1 MIVRA
6 AAILCLALAAAL
18 CAPSGQTA
26 DDRADGDLPSSL
38 TDHEFWQLTETLSE
52 DSGTFH
58 SDNFVSNEGRFQG
71 VIPDLVARTRPGGAY
86 VGVGPE
92 QNFTYIAAVKPS
104 VAFIVDIRR
113 GNLQEHLLYKALF
126 ELSADR
132 AEFLSRLFSRPRPD
146 GLGPASPPETLF
158 DAYAGVP
165 PAETR
170 YVANLQSVIDRLR
183 NAHGFALHPDD
194 EQGIAYVYRTAFY
207 ADGPALA
214 YTLSRQPRAQ
224 FASGVPTFA
233 QLMTMEDGSGRE
245 RSFLATEQ
253 NFEYL
258 KDLETR
264 NLIVPI
270 VGDFGGPKTLRAV
283 GDYVR
288 ARRAVVGVFYL
299 SNVEQYL
306 RQDGKW
312 TAFCVNVAS
321 MPLNRSSTFIRSV
334 RTGGGLFPGNP
345 RGGFGIFTSSLS
357 GIEDETRGCS
367 RAA

>member
-1 MIVRA
+1 MIVRGG
-6 AAILCLALAAAL
+6 AILCLALAAAL
-18 CAPSGQTA
+18 CAPGGGRDEKVSGN
-26 DDRADGDLPSSL
+26 LPSSL
-38 TDHEFWQLTETLSE
+38 TDQEFWQLTETLSE
-52 DSGTFH
+52 DGGAFH
-58 SDNFVSNEGRFQG
+58 SDNFVSNEGRFQA
-71 VIPDLVARTRPGGAY
+71 VIPDLVARTRPGSVY
-86 VGVGPE
+86 LGVGPE
-92 QNFTYIAAVKPS
+92 QNFTYIVAVKPS

-132 AEFLSRLFSRPRPD
+132 ADFLSRLFSRPRPA
-146 GLGPASPPETLF
+146 GLGPSSTPERLF
-158 DAYAGVP
+158 DAYARVP
-165 PAETR
+165 PAENQ
-170 YVANLQSVIDRLR
+170 YVENLQAVINRLR
-183 NAHGFALHPDD
+183 NAHGFRLHPDD

-233 QLMTMEDGSGRE
+233 QLMTMEDGGGRP

-253 NFEYL
+253 NFGYL
-258 KDLETR
+258 KSLETR
-264 NLIVPI
+264 NLIVPL
-270 VGDFGGPKTLRAV
+270 VGDFAGDKTLRTV

-288 ARRAVVGVFYL
+288 AHKAIVGVFYL

-312 TAFCVNVAS
+312 TDFCANVAS
-321 MPLNRSSTFIRSV
+321 MPLDTSSTFIRSV

-345 RGGFGIFTSSLS
+345 RGGFGVFTSSLA
-357 GIEDETRGCS
+357 GIEEETRACP
-367 RAA
+367 RAAA